1 MTQATQCAL
10 TKNKE
15 ELSFKQKKHLAVGS
29 KSQIIIMKG
38 DDINARANS
47 HASLSSL
54 LCLSRSLGELV
65 LALSKNQGRNQ
76 LLKQTFLYFI
86 PAVSEI

>member
-1 MTQATQCAL
+1 MQMSSNSTQCAL

-29 KSQIIIMKG
+29 KNQIIIMKG
-38 DDINARANS
+38 DDINASVNS

-54 LCLSRSLGELV
+54 LCLSCSLGELV
-65 LALSKNQGRNQ
+65 LALSKNQGRN
-76 LLKQTFLYFI
+76 
-86 PAVSEI
+86 